1 VKLVVDLRLRP
12 SPAVEVAA
20 YYLVSEAL
28 ANAVKHAAAHEVA
41 VHVHT
46 VREEGATAVSVKVTD
61 DGVGGAAPQGGS
73 GLQGLRD
80 RVAVLDGRLD
90 ISSPPGEGTTVKAVI
105 PCE

>member
-1 VKLVVDLRLRP
+1 
-12 SPAVEVAA
+12 VEVAV

-28 ANAVKHAAAHEVA
+28 ANAVKHAAAHEIA

-46 VREEGATAVSVKVTD
+46 VREAGATAVSVKVTD